1 MNFDINSKI
10 KIEGILYSVL
20 GKISFINYADNYKWT
35 EYKVICV
42 NTKDIKWLS
51 IDETY
56 DEYALYT
63 QKGSFRGFSDD
74 EILKK
79 GYKEADYGTAE
90 VTYVEGVGDT
100 QVGDRVNYREFEDI
114 TEEKIISIED
124 WDGDKEYSTGYYLD
138 KDEITR
144 EYTTTYDG
152 DGYTNST
159 DFSHKLRNNKSSI
172 FLVGA
177 VVFFI
182 LISLGGLI
190 ISMRGSDS
198 KKISEYL
205 KTSINYEYSTSIT
218 SEVENDERADV
229 YKTSLTV
236 ENASKDIIDG
246 IEGDVEDVQ
255 ENPDDGTVA
264 ILTKDE
270 YCLVYFSESNET
282 LVQVSSRLY
291 SYTSS
296 NAPYRARHSS
306 AAYYRRYYYS
316 RGYNTDSTRYSKKT
330 TSYENYDDGTIN
342 SNTNDKYKNYSES
355 VRQSSTS
362 SRPTSGGGTSSG
374 K

>member
-42 NTKDIKWLS
+42 NTKDINWLS
-51 IDETY
+51 VDETY

-63 QKGSFRGFSDD
+63 QKNSSRGFSDD

-79 GYKEADYGTAE
+79 GYKEADYGIAE
-90 VTYVEGVGDT
+90 VTYVEGVADT
-100 QVGDRVNYREFEDI
+100 QVGDKVSYREFEDI

-152 DGYTNST
+152 DGYTNGT
-159 DFSHKLRNNKSSI
+159 DFSDKLRNNKSSI

-182 LISLGGLI
+182 LISLGGLFAL
-190 ISMRGSDS
+190 MRGSDS
-198 KKISEYL
+198 KKILEYL
-205 KTSINYEYSTSIT
+205 KTSVNYEYSTSIT
-218 SEVENDERADV
+218 SEVESDERADV
-229 YKTSLTV
+229 YKTSFTV
-236 ENASKDIIDG
+236 DSASKDIIDG

-255 ENPDDGTVA
+255 ENTEDGTVA

-316 RGYNTDSTRYSKKT
+316 RGYNTDRTRYNKKT

-342 SNTNDKYKNYSES
+342 PNTNDKYKNYSES

>member
-42 NTKDIKWLS
+42 NTKDINWLS
-51 IDETY
+51 VDETY

-63 QKGSFRGFSDD
+63 EKNSSRGFSDD

-79 GYKEADYGTAE
+79 GYKEADYGTVE
-90 VTYVEGVGDT
+90 VTYVEGVADT
-100 QVGDRVNYREFEDI
+100 QVGDKVSYREFEDI

-152 DGYTNST
+152 DGYTNGT
-159 DFSHKLRNNKSSI
+159 DFSDKLRNNKSSI

-182 LISLGGLI
+182 LISLGGLFAL
-190 ISMRGSDS
+190 MRGSDS
-198 KKISEYL
+198 KKILEYL
-205 KTSINYEYSTSIT
+205 KTSVNYEYSTSIT
-218 SEVENDERADV
+218 SEVESDERADV
-229 YKTSLTV
+229 YKTSFTV
-236 ENASKDIIDG
+236 DSASKDIIDG

-255 ENPDDGTVA
+255 ENTEDGTVA

-316 RGYNTDSTRYSKKT
+316 RGYNTDRTRYNKKT

-342 SNTNDKYKNYSES
+342 PNTNDKYKNYSES